1 MFFYENV
8 VVRIVNYYTLC
19 YNKSMKREYK
29 TNKTTTSL
37 IKYHFVFCSKYRRK
51 IFLIPGVEQRM
62 KELTKEQCEKEQI
75 EILEMKCDVD
85 HVYLYVR
92 VYPQTTISRIMGSIR
107 DCTSKI
113 LRKEFVELSRM
124 SALWTRPYLVSTEP
138 YISEETIQWFV
149 EQQKKRG

>member
-1 MFFYENV
+1 M
-8 VVRIVNYYTLC
+8 
-19 YNKSMKREYK
+19 
-29 TNKTTTSL
+29 
-37 IKYHFVFCSKYRRK
+37 
-51 IFLIPGVEQRM
+51 IPDVEQRM

-92 VYPQTTISRIMGSIR
+92 VYPQTTISR
-107 DCTSKI
+107 
-113 LRKEFVELSRM
+113 KEFVELSRM
-124 SALWTRPYLVSTEP
+124 SALWTRPYLVSTES